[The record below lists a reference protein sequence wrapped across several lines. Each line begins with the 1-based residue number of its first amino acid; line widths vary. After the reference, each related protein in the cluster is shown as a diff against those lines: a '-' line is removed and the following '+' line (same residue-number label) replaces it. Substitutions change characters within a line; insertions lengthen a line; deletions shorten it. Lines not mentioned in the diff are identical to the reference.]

1 MTSAVTPAEQ
11 CHGYYDV
18 MGQYDAAFN
27 CSTGNFRFCC
37 AALHQRAQ
45 PRLGPHRAAP
55 PSAPRRRRPR
65 GGRREEEEGEEEGGE
80 GGEGEGGGSGTPYV
94 VCGVVSLVLAVA
106 VAAKAV
112 LGRGGGGREEPGQ
125 DDGGRALMDVLRHQ
139 AGGGR
144 PERRSSGVL
153 PPPPPDNGPARPP
166 KTLYSTVKACK
177 GSWGGAIGDTGPHS
191 YVHLG
196 MGTPEHRAA
205 TLDWRGPRAGALSC
219 SRSFHNLAHPP
230 PPYEGPPPPELGR
243 CTSLRRLADR
253 DPEDPWGGYWAPA
266 WAPSPR
272 AALPMVPPT
281 PRGGP
286 APRRVLS
293 QELLLGGA
301 AGAGAEPCPE
311 RGGAPRPR
319 RLPAAPPPRRL
330 PQQPG
335 RGGVA
340 RPGGSSPSPPA
351 PPPGPPPP
359 PPPVGSAPAH
369 PPPQRRLQ
377 RQSTAELQLLPGNR
391 TAKTPPSV
399 TMTSRGVGLFDDVIS
414 LPFPPPGR
422 QTFCF

>member
-1 MTSAVTPAEQ
+1 
-11 CHGYYDV
+11 

-37 AALHQRAQ
+37 GTCHYRFCCEHRGRRLEQRRCTNLQSPGWA
-45 PRLGPHRAAP
+45 RAP
-55 PSAPRRRRPR
+55 PPPPPRRGAAAAR
-65 GGRREEEEGEEEGGE
+65 GREGGE
-80 GGEGEGGGSGTPYV
+80 GGEEGEGEREEEGEGDGGGGAGSGTPYV

-106 VAAKAV
+106 VAARAV
-112 LGRGGGGREEPGQ
+112 LGRGGSGRGEPGQ

-205 TLDWRGPRAGALSC
+205 TLDWRGPRSGSLSC
-219 SRSFHNLAHPP
+219 SRSFHNLSHPP
-230 PPYEGPPPPELGR
+230 PPYEGPAPPELGR

-253 DPEDPWGGYWAPA
+253 DPDDPWGSYWAPA
-266 WAPSPR
+266 WAPPPR
-272 AALPMVPPT
+272 SALPLAPPT

-293 QELLLGGA
+293 QELLLAGGGWGGTMPRA
-301 AGAGAEPCPE
+301 
-311 RGGAPRPR
+311 RGGAGRRDPAPSPRP
-319 RLPAAPPPRRL
+319 PAHATSHSSL
-330 PQQPG
+330 A
-335 RGGVA
+335 GGVA

-351 PPPGPPPP
+351 PPPGPAPPPPPP
-359 PPPVGSAPAH
+359 PPPVGSGPAH
-369 PPPQRRLQ
+369 PPRRLQ
-377 RQSTAELQLLPGNR
+377 RQSTAELQLLPG
-391 TAKTPPSV
+391 
-399 TMTSRGVGLFDDVIS
+399 
-414 LPFPPPGR
+414 PPPHGHHLR
-422 QTFCF
+422 TGSRTEVTV